1 MEWDPEI
8 CECVLH
14 SVSDGVAIGDRDRI
28 IRYWNPIA
36 EQITGYRKEDVE
48 NILTCGE
55 IFKDRGPDGQELC
68 KTALCP
74 IDNAHQSGGTCE
86 QEVYIQ
92 HASGYL
98 VGVNVRT
105 VTFAN
110 EEGEVTQWAMVF
122 SEFPGGIRGVDT
134 PEKHAGMAMLD
145 PVSSLGSRRQAE
157 VALRA
162 RLDEMRRYQA
172 DFGVLIVHLD
182 GMSDLGS
189 KYGTETQDRALRLVG
204 AALSK
209 NLRASDVAARWTGD
223 EFIAILPYA
232 MESQLWIV
240 GDRLRASVGQSSVST
255 DKGKIGLSVSI
266 GGTPARPSD
275 NMETLPARARKLVEE
290 ILSKGGNGVKIAE

>member
-1 MEWDPEI
+1 MEWDPEMW
-8 CECVLH
+8 ESVLRR
-14 SVSDGVAIGDRDRI
+14 VSDGVAVGDRDRI
-28 IRYWNPIA
+28 IRYWSPMA
-36 EQITGYRKEDVE
+36 ERITGYKREEVE
-48 NILTCGE
+48 NTLTCGE

-74 IDNAHQSGGTCE
+74 IDEAHEANGTCE
-86 QEVYIQ
+86 KGVYIQ

-98 VGVNVRT
+98 VAVNVRT
-105 VTFAN
+105 VTFPN
-110 EEGEVTQWAMVF
+110 EKGEVTQWAMVF
-122 SEFPGGIRGVDT
+122 SESLGARTETDDA
-134 PEKHAGMAMLD
+134 EKHAKMALLD

-172 DFGVLIVHLD
+172 DFGILIVHLD

-189 KYGTETQDRALRLVG
+189 KHGTEAQDRALKLVG

-209 NLRASDVAARWTGD
+209 NLRGSDVAARWTGD

-232 MESQLWIV
+232 MESQLRIV
-240 GDRLRASVGQSSVST
+240 GDRLRALVGQSSVST

-290 ILSKGGNGVKIAE
+290 ILSKGGNGVKVAE